1 MASRSSSPAGDV
13 PAPPADTYY
22 HYQLLD
28 MAVVDEAGS
37 SLGTVTEIL
46 HTGANDVYVVADG
59 ESELLLP
66 ALADVVRDVDVE
78 ARRMSVALPDGI
90 ERRRLSGPKPAAPP
104 AASSRA
110 SPALRRNEG
119 IGAPA
124 MPTVAFGIMA
134 AKSITTARAL
144 RGGAMSGHSK
154 WSTIKHKKAA
164 IDAKKGVAFTKLA
177 RDITVAAREGGS
189 GDPTMNFRLRLVI
202 DKARA
207 ANMPA
212 DNVDRAIKKGLGQ
225 SADGVAFE
233 EIVYEGYGPG
243 GAAIMLMAM
252 TDNRNRTASEVR
264 SVFSRCGGNLGE
276 TGSVAWNFESKAVVA
291 VEECGADKAEEV
303 ALDAIDAGRRGLQG
317 RGRRH

>member
-1 MASRSSSPAGDV
+1 
-13 PAPPADTYY
+13 
-22 HYQLLD
+22 
-28 MAVVDEAGS
+28 
-37 SLGTVTEIL
+37 
-46 HTGANDVYVVADG
+46 
-59 ESELLLP
+59 
-66 ALADVVRDVDVE
+66 
-78 ARRMSVALPDGI
+78 
-90 ERRRLSGPKPAAPP
+90 
-104 AASSRA
+104 
-110 SPALRRNEG
+110 
-119 IGAPA
+119 
-124 MPTVAFGIMA
+124 
-134 AKSITTARAL
+134 
-144 RGGAMSGHSK
+144 MSGHSK

-303 ALDAIDAGRRGLQG
+303 ALDAIDAGAEDVKVEDGGIEITGPPAALEPITEAVRSHGLEPSNATVTMIPKTVTALETAHAGQTLRLLDRIDELDDIQQVFTNADFPDEALEKYKG
-317 RGRRH
+317 E